1 MFNHYQAEGK
11 FIAVKIEIASN
22 RTVSELQKDFNKVFP
37 FLKIEFFK
45 APYKSG
51 TLLPA
56 SKLVRHDMTLSQF
69 RQVDKQGELELN
81 PEWTVAKLEQEL
93 WESYELSV
101 QVFRKSGSL
110 WIETSLTDSWTLRQ
124 QNYEGEQ
131 MSHSANPPK
140 NIDMYDR
147 DQAE

>member
-1 MFNHYQAEGK
+1 M
-11 FIAVKIEIASN
+11 KIKIASN
-22 RTVSELQKDFNKVFP
+22 KTVSELQKDFNKAFP
-37 FLKIEFFK
+37 YLKIEFYK
-45 APYKSG
+45 VPYKSG
-51 TLLPA
+51 TLLPT
-56 SKLVRHDMTLSQF
+56 SKLVRHDTALSQF
-69 RQVDKQGELELN
+69 RQVDKEGELELD

-131 MSHSANPPK
+131 MSHSASPQQ